1 LAYQLGIDLGTTYTA
16 AATYDPDSGRG
27 PEVVNLG
34 DRGPTVPSVLC
45 LQPGGEFLAGDAA
58 ERHAVT
64 DPQRIARQFKRRLG
78 DPTPLVVGD
87 ASLPA
92 EVLMARL
99 LRWVIDT
106 VVRVRGG
113 ERPSSIVLTH
123 PANWGPFKR
132 DLLDKAAE
140 LAGIGRTILLAEPQA
155 AAISYSS
162 QARVEQGA
170 VIAVYDLGGGTFDA
184 AVLRKEPDG
193 GFTMLGT
200 PEGIEHLGGIDVDA
214 AVFAHVTSALGD
226 AYEELDPD
234 DPQALA
240 AVSRLRI
247 ECTQAKEALSL
258 DTEISVPVLLP
269 TIQTEVRV
277 TRAELEEMIRPP
289 LADTVTALER
299 AVRSANLAPSDID
312 HVLLVGGSSR
322 IPLVAELVSAR
333 LGRPVAVDAH
343 PKHAIALGAAIVAAR
358 AAGALRPSGPGA
370 PGAPVAPAAPGS
382 PPAVTA
388 PGVPLPP
395 PPAATRPAAPMAPP
409 AAAAAAGRG
418 PGPGA
423 GASTAASNTVPAPA
437 AARPAPPGPAGR
449 GQPPRPGSASTS
461 AVPPYGASTS
471 PGGPPSPG
479 PASPYG
485 AAPPP
490 AGPPPAGPGP
500 SSPPPGA
507 HPGPPPAPPGAYA
520 GPPAHG
526 GPPPP
531 GGPASR
537 AGGHPGVDPTFEAA
551 RSEPPPPSLGYRAA
565 EMPPAPGKPADL
577 PPGYLT
583 DDLKAAKRK
592 RERRKRR
599 VMISLGVLLVIVAV
613 LATLVIQ
620 ELQSQPD
627 TIAGV
632 DVGECYTGEPADL
645 SVVDCDEP
653 HHGELFFRAPPGD
666 AAADYPGTDALRELV
681 GQACLAELPNYYGA
695 GADVAVAAG
704 IEVQPVVPSED
715 EWDDGT
721 QDGFCV
727 AVPAEGGTAGGSI
740 KGQGAA

>member
-106 VVRVRGG
+106 VVRARGG

-583 DDLKAAKRK
+583 DDLKAAKRT

>member
-1 LAYQLGIDLGTTYTA
+1 MAYQLGIDLGTTYTA
-16 AATYDPDSGRG
+16 AAIYDPDSGHG

-45 LQPGGEFLAGDAA
+45 LQPDGEFLAGDAA

-92 EVLMARL
+92 EVLTSRL

-140 LAGIGRTILLAEPQA
+140 LAGIGRTILLTEPQA

-184 AVLRKEPDG
+184 AILRKEPDG

-214 AVFAHVTSALGD
+214 AVFAHVTSSLGD

-358 AAGALRPSGPGA
+358 AAGTLSASPIP
-370 PGAPVAPAAPGS
+370 PPAPAA
-382 PPAVTA
+382 AV
-388 PGVPLPP
+388 
-395 PPAATRPAAPMAPP
+395 RPAAPMAPP
-409 AAAAAAGRG
+409 PAAAAAA
-418 PGPGA
+418 
-423 GASTAASNTVPAPA
+423 
-437 AARPAPPGPAGR
+437 
-449 GQPPRPGSASTS
+449 
-461 AVPPYGASTS
+461 
-471 PGGPPSPG
+471 
-479 PASPYG
+479 
-485 AAPPP
+485 
-490 AGPPPAGPGP
+490 
-500 SSPPPGA
+500 
-507 HPGPPPAPPGAYA
+507 
-520 GPPAHG
+520 
-526 GPPPP
+526 
-531 GGPASR
+531 
-537 AGGHPGVDPTFEAA
+537 
-551 RSEPPPPSLGYRAA
+551 
-565 EMPPAPGKPADL
+565 
-577 PPGYLT
+577 
-583 DDLKAAKRK
+583 
-592 RERRKRR
+592 
-599 VMISLGVLLVIVAV
+599 
-613 LATLVIQ
+613 
-620 ELQSQPD
+620 
-627 TIAGV
+627 
-632 DVGECYTGEPADL
+632 
-645 SVVDCDEP
+645 
-653 HHGELFFRAPPGD
+653 
-666 AAADYPGTDALRELV
+666 
-681 GQACLAELPNYYGA
+681 
-695 GADVAVAAG
+695 
-704 IEVQPVVPSED
+704 
-715 EWDDGT
+715 
-721 QDGFCV
+721 
-727 AVPAEGGTAGGSI
+727 
-740 KGQGAA
+740 